1 MRARYLA
8 VLLMLTAS
16 AAFALDEVN
25 HTAASV
31 TTTSQMVSLGA
42 SSKSVALCS
51 QGTDL
56 TYYRIFTDFGTAA
69 VATSGDIP
77 LPAGTA
83 TAPVCHSYTFDSS
96 SALSGTG
103 YMVVAILADSGTATV
118 NIISQ

>member
-1 MRARYLA
+1 MKARYLA
-8 VLLMLTAS
+8 VLLMLAAG
-16 AAFALDEVN
+16 AAFTLDEVN

-42 SSKSVALCS
+42 SSKAVALCS
-51 QGTDL
+51 QGADL
-56 TYYRIFTDFGTAA
+56 TYYRLFTDAGIPA

-83 TAPVCHSYTFDSS
+83 TAPYCHSYGFDSS

-103 YMVVAILADSGTATV
+103 YLVVAIIADSSTATV
-118 NIISQ
+118 DITSQ